1 MDKAVNF
8 ILHTERFDGQ
18 LLFNPRLAL
27 GQGTI
32 SSALPSLR
40 SLPRREHSGRKDS
53 RLDFI
58 VMLLNDSLTEGPY
71 PPRFRRPPWLICLI
85 TTAPLP

>member
-40 SLPRREHSGRKDS
+40 SLPRREHSGRKNS

-58 VMLLNDSLTEGPY
+58 VMLLNDSLLRVHT
-71 PPRFRRPPWLICLI
+71 PRFRRPPWFICLI